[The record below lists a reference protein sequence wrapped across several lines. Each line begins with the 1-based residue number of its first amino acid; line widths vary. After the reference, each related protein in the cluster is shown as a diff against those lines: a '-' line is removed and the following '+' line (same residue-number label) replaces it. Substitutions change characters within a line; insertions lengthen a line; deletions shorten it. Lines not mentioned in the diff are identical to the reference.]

1 MFTEGLFTGR
11 YPSVAPC
18 FKWPYPLAINNNNN
32 ISVLLLPSPYLV
44 LLLSQWLLFCS
55 IILAGYVRGLLDA
68 PRCSEMLRDA
78 PRCSGRT
85 VLVYLE
91 VMLESAVGST
101 SASGIQIDLRLICSR
116 C

>member
-18 FKWPYPLAINNNNN
+18 FKWPYPLAINNNNNNNN

-78 PRCSGRT
+78 PRCS
-85 VLVYLE
+85 E
-91 VMLESAVGST
+91 MLWKDGFGVFGGDVGERRRFNVGEWDSN
-101 SASGIQIDLRLICSR
+101 
-116 C
+116 

>member
-1 MFTEGLFTGR
+1 MLR
-11 YPSVAPC
+11 
-18 FKWPYPLAINNNNN
+18 
-32 ISVLLLPSPYLV
+32 
-44 LLLSQWLLFCS
+44 
-55 IILAGYVRGLLDA
+55 DA

-101 SASGIQIDLRLICSR
+101 SASGIEIDLRLICSS